1 MKIIIDCGHGGKDP
15 GAIGINIIEK
25 DYVLEVGRLLKNELS
40 HYNCEVLM
48 TRTDDTFL
56 SLDDRT
62 TMSNKNN
69 CDLFISIHCNSFI
82 NENANGFE
90 SFSYNGNEIQKK
102 IHNDIIKNIK
112 IKDRGIKINKAFY
125 VLRKTKCKAVLLELG
140 FITNKEDSKIL
151 NNSKN
156 LFVHTIAKSIVDF
169 YNLQMIKNETYCV
182 QVGMFNKKEN
192 ANTLRNKLMSEGY
205 DAFIV
210 KNKMVY

>member
-15 GAIGINIIEK
+15 GAIGIDIIEK
-25 DYVLEVGRLLKNELS
+25 DYVIEIGRLLKNELS
-40 HYNCEVLM
+40 QYNCDVLM

-56 SLDDRT
+56 TLDDRT
-62 TMSNKNN
+62 TLSNKNN

-102 IHNDIIKNIK
+102 IHKDIVKNIK

-156 LFVHTIAKSIVDF
+156 LFAHTIAKSIVDF

-182 QVGMFNKKEN
+182 QVGSFKVKEN

-210 KNKMVY
+210 KK

>member
-15 GAIGINIIEK
+15 GAIGIDIIEK
-25 DYVLEVGRLLKNELS
+25 DYVLEIGRLLKNELS
-40 HYNCEVLM
+40 QYNCDVLM
-48 TRTDDTFL
+48 TRADDTFL

-62 TMSNKNN
+62 TLSNKNN

-112 IKDRGIKINKAFY
+112 IKDRGNKINKAFY

-140 FITNKEDSKIL
+140 FITNKEDSRLL
-151 NNSKN
+151 NNNKY
-156 LFVHTIAKSIVDF
+156 LFAHTISKSIADH
-169 YNLQMIKNETYCV
+169 YNLQTITSNTYCV
-182 QVGMFNKKEN
+182 QVGSFKNKESAINLK
-192 ANTLRNKLMSEGY
+192 NKLVAEGY
-205 DAFIV
+205 QGFIV
-210 KNKMVY
+210 KK

>member
-15 GAIGINIIEK
+15 GAIGIDIIEK

-40 HYNCEVLM
+40 QYICEVLM

-56 SLDDRT
+56 TLDDRT
-62 TMSNKNN
+62 TLSNKNN
-69 CDLFISIHCNSFI
+69 CDLFISIHCNSFV

-90 SFSYNGNEIQKK
+90 SFSYNGNDIQKK
-102 IHNDIIKNIK
+102 IHNDIVKNIK
-112 IKDRGIKINKAFY
+112 IKDRGIKINKVFY

-156 LFVHTIAKSIVDF
+156 LFAHTIAKSIAEH
-169 YNLQMIKNETYCV
+169 YNLQTITSETYCV
-182 QVGMFNKKEN
+182 QVGSFKNKDN
-192 ANTLRNKLMSEGY
+192 AIKLKNKLLAEGY
-205 DAFIV
+205 QGFIV
-210 KNKMVY
+210 KK

>member
-1 MKIIIDCGHGGKDP
+1 MKIIIDCGHGGKDS
-15 GAIGINIIEK
+15 GATGIDIIEK
-25 DYVLEVGRLLKNELS
+25 DYVLEIGQLLKNELS
-40 HYNCEVLM
+40 QYKCDVLM

-56 SLDDRT
+56 TLDDRT
-62 TMSNKNN
+62 TLSNKNN

-151 NNSKN
+151 NNNKY
-156 LFVHTIAKSIVDF
+156 LFAHTISKSIAEH
-169 YNLQMIKNETYCV
+169 YNLQPITSSTYCV
-182 QVGMFNKKEN
+182 QVGSFKNKDN
-192 ANTLRNKLMSEGY
+192 AIKLKNKLLAEGY
-205 DAFIV
+205 QGFIV
-210 KNKMVY
+210 KK

>member
-15 GAIGINIIEK
+15 GAIGIDIIEK
-25 DYVLEVGRLLKNELS
+25 DYVLEIGRLLKNELS
-40 HYNCEVLM
+40 QYNCDVLM

-62 TMSNKNN
+62 TLSNKNN

-82 NENANGFE
+82 NDNANGFE

-112 IKDRGIKINKAFY
+112 IKDRGIKVNNAFY

-151 NNSKN
+151 NDNKY
-156 LFVHTIAKSIVDF
+156 LFAHTISKSIAEH
-169 YNLQMIKNETYCV
+169 YNLKTITSDTYCV
-182 QVGMFNKKEN
+182 QVGSFKNKEN
-192 ANTLRNKLMSEGY
+192 AINLKNKLISEGY

-210 KNKMVY
+210 KK

>member
-1 MKIIIDCGHGGKDP
+1 MKIIIDCGHGGKDS
-15 GAIGINIIEK
+15 GAIGIDIIEK
-25 DYVLEVGRLLKNELS
+25 DYVLEIGRLLKNELS
-40 HYNCEVLM
+40 QYNCDVLM

-62 TMSNKNN
+62 TLSNKNN

-82 NENANGFE
+82 NDNANGFE

-112 IKDRGIKINKAFY
+112 IKDRGIKVNSAFY

-140 FITNKEDSKIL
+140 FITNKEDSKLL
-151 NNSKN
+151 NDNKY
-156 LFVHTIAKSIVDF
+156 LFAHTISKSIAEH
-169 YNLQMIKNETYCV
+169 YNLQTITSDTYCV
-182 QVGMFNKKEN
+182 QVGSFKNKEN
-192 ANTLRNKLMSEGY
+192 AINLKNKLIAEGY

-210 KNKMVY
+210 KK